1 MNKRVENI
9 YIKSPVC
16 LQNVMCSI
24 YGAKLYME
32 RYSNLWKKHFEYLM
46 GTQFM
51 SDEELKKIQIDSF
64 KSILSHAVEN
74 VPYYQ
79 KNMGLK
85 KPEIE
90 AISSMDI
97 LRELPIL
104 EKRILRE
111 TPEMLMSKSYDR
123 RKLVRINTSGT
134 TGTPLTVY
142 ISADARKK
150 NYAFFERSKQWA
162 GINGFER
169 SITFAGRT
177 IVPAEQKGPPYWRRN
192 VLFNNTIFS
201 SYHLSENT
209 VEDYLKAIRV
219 IKPVFIDSYPSSISF
234 IADQMIRTNNEG
246 INVKAIIT
254 SAETLLDHQRRK
266 IEKAFG
272 CRVYDQYGSAEQV
285 VFVCQCEKGNYHV
298 NPEYGYLEVLDRN
311 KQPVKTGELGEF
323 VCTGFTN
330 TAMPLIRYKIG
341 DMGILSDR
349 KCGCGRHFPVIE
361 RIDGRDDDVLI
372 TPEGRYIGRL
382 DPIFKGVEN
391 TIKESQIIQE
401 KIDLIRILIVR
412 GDGYQE
418 RHGEFIVKELE
429 KRVGT
434 ALAHKIEYVDSIP
447 RTKNGKYRAVICEVN
462 KRQSLS

>member
-1 MNKRVENI
+1 VNKWAENI
-9 YIKSPVC
+9 YFKSPVC
-16 LQNVMCSI
+16 LQNVMCSV

-32 RYSNLWKKHFEYLM
+32 RYSNPWKKHFEYLM
-46 GTQFM
+46 RTQFM

-79 KNMGLK
+79 KNVRLE

-90 AISSMDI
+90 VISSMDI

-111 TPEMLMSKSYDR
+111 TPEVLMSKFYDR

-134 TGTPLTVY
+134 TGTPLTIY
-142 ISADARKK
+142 ISPDARRE

-177 IVPAEQKGPPYWRRN
+177 IVPAEQEGPPYWRRN
-192 VLFNNTIFS
+192 LLFNNTIFS
-201 SYHLSENT
+201 SYHLSKNT
-209 VEDYLKAIRV
+209 VEDYLKAIRK
-219 IKPVFIDSYPSSISF
+219 IKPVFIDSYPSSISI
-234 IADQMIRTNNEG
+234 IADHVIRSNGEA
-246 INVKAIIT
+246 IKVKAIIT
-254 SAETLLDHQRRK
+254 SAETLFDHQRRK

-272 CRVYDQYGSAEQV
+272 CKVYDQYGSAEQV
-285 VFVCQCEKGNYHV
+285 VFVCQCEEGSYHI
-298 NPEYGYLEVLDRN
+298 NPEYGYLEVLDGN
-311 KQPVKTGELGEF
+311 NQPAKTGELGEF

-330 TAMPLIRYKIG
+330 TAMPLIRYRIG
-341 DMGILSDR
+341 DMGIMSEK
-349 KCGCGRHFPVIE
+349 KCGCGRHFPVVE
-361 RIDGRDDDVLI
+361 RIEGRDDDVLI
-372 TPEGRYIGRL
+372 TPDGRYIGRL

-401 KIDLIRILIVR
+401 KIDLVRILIVR
-412 GDGYQE
+412 SEGYQE
-418 RHGEFIVKELE
+418 KHGEFIVSELE
-429 KRVGT
+429 KRMGT
-434 ALAHKIEYVDSIP
+434 ALAHKIEYVDSVP
-447 RTKNGKYRAVICEVN
+447 RAKNGKYRAVICEVN
-462 KRQSLS
+462 KEQPVS

>member
-1 MNKRVENI
+1 
-9 YIKSPVC
+9 
-16 LQNVMCSI
+16 MCSI
-24 YGAKLYME
+24 YGAKLYRE
-32 RYSNLWKKHFEYLM
+32 RYSSPWKKHFEYLM
-46 GTQFM
+46 RTQFM

-64 KSILSHAVEN
+64 KNLLSHAVEN

-79 KNMGLK
+79 KNMRLD

-90 AISSMDI
+90 AVSSMEI
-97 LRELPIL
+97 LRELPTL

-111 TPEMLMSKSYDR
+111 TPEMLISKSYDTK
-123 RKLVRINTSGT
+123 KLIKINTSGT
-134 TGTPLTVY
+134 AGTPLTIY
-142 ISADARKK
+142 ISPDARKK

-162 GINGFER
+162 GINGFQR

-177 IVPAEQKGPPYWRRN
+177 IVPAEQKGPPYWRKN
-192 VLFNNTIFS
+192 WLFNNTSFS

-209 VEDYLKAIRV
+209 IQDYVDAIRR
-219 IKPVFIDSYPSSISF
+219 IRPVFIDSYPSSIGF
-234 IADQMIRTNNEG
+234 IADYLIWNNADG

-254 SAETLLDHQRRK
+254 SAETLFDYQREK
-266 IEKAFG
+266 IERAFG
-272 CRVYDQYGSAEQV
+272 CKVYDQYGSAEQV
-285 VFVCQCEKGNYHV
+285 VFVCQCEQGSYHL

-311 KQPVKTGELGEF
+311 NEPVKTGELGEF

-341 DMGILSDR
+341 DMGVLTER
-349 KCGCGRHFPVIE
+349 KCECGRHFPVIE

-412 GDGYQE
+412 GEGYQE
-418 RHGEFIVKELE
+418 KHKEFIVRELG
-429 KRVGT
+429 KRMGPAVVQ
-434 ALAHKIEYVDSIP
+434 KIEYVDSIP
-447 RTKNGKYRAVICEVN
+447 RTKSGKYRAVICKVN
-462 KRQSLS
+462 KRQSSS

>member
-1 MNKRVENI
+1 
-9 YIKSPVC
+9 
-16 LQNVMCSI
+16 
-24 YGAKLYME
+24 
-32 RYSNLWKKHFEYLM
+32 
-46 GTQFM
+46 M
-51 SDEELKKIQIDSF
+51 SEEEIRKIQIDLF
-64 KSILSHAVEN
+64 KSLLTHAVEN

-79 KNMGLK
+79 KNVRLE
-85 KPEIE
+85 KPGIE

-111 TPEMLMSKSYDR
+111 TPEMLMSKSYDT
-123 RKLVRINTSGT
+123 RKLVKINTSGT
-134 TGTPLTVY
+134 TGTPLTIY
-142 ISADARKK
+142 ISPDARKK

-177 IVPAEQKGPPYWRRN
+177 IVPAGQKEPPYWRKN
-192 VLFNNTIFS
+192 LVFNNMSFS
-201 SYHLSENT
+201 SYHLSKNT
-209 VEDYLKAIRV
+209 VEDYLEAIRE

-234 IADQMIRTNNEG
+234 IADHLIRNNADE
-246 INVKAIIT
+246 IKVKAVIT
-254 SAETLLDHQRRK
+254 SAETLFTHQREK

-272 CRVYDQYGSAEQV
+272 CKVYDQYGSAEQV
-285 VFVCQCEKGNYHV
+285 VFVCQCEKGSYHL
-298 NPEYGYLEVLDRN
+298 NPEYGYLEVLDKN
-311 KQPVKTGELGEF
+311 NQPVKAGELGEF

-341 DMGILSDR
+341 DMGILSD
-349 KCGCGRHFPVIE
+349 KQCACGRHFPVVE

-372 TPEGRYIGRL
+372 TPDGRYIGRL

-412 GDGYQE
+412 SEGYQE
-418 RHGEFIVKELE
+418 KHGEFIVSELG
-429 KRVGT
+429 KRMGT
-434 ALAHKIEYVDSIP
+434 TLAYKIEYVDSIP
-447 RTKNGKYRAVICEVN
+447 RAKNGKYRAVICNVN
-462 KRQSLS
+462 KRLAAS